1 MDLETIKNSTSL
13 LIYTP
18 GGEEL
23 IAHKSFDGS
32 FTAKSKVEPNNFI
45 NLSKDWI
52 FEHQGTYYFKDPF
65 KAEGS
70 AERYLILYNI

>member
-1 MDLETIKNSTSL
+1 MDLESIKNSTSL
-13 LIYTP
+13 VYTP
-18 GGEEL
+18 SGEEL

-52 FEHQGTYYFKDPF
+52 FEHKETYYFKDPT
-65 KAEGS
+65 K
-70 AERYLILYNI
+70 

>member
-1 MDLETIKNSTSL
+1 MDLETIKKSTSL

-18 GGEEL
+18 DKEEL
-23 IAHKSFDGS
+23 IAFQSFDGS

-52 FEHQGTYYFKDPF
+52 FEHQNTYYFKDPTT
-65 KAEGS
+65 KDYS
-70 AERYLILYNI
+70 KRYLIL

>member
-1 MDLETIKNSTSL
+1 MDLESIKNSTSL

-52 FEHQGTYYFKDPF
+52 FEHQNTYYFKDPT
-65 KAEGS
+65 KKGS
-70 AERYLILYNI
+70 SERYLIL

>member
-18 GGEEL
+18 NKEEL
-23 IAHKSFDGS
+23 IAFQSFDGS

-45 NLSKDWI
+45 NLSKGWI
-52 FEHQGTYYFKDPF
+52 FEHQGTYYFKDPT
-65 KAEGS
+65 KKGS
-70 AERYLILYNI
+70 AERYLIL